1 MIARDVINK
10 KRTAATAG
18 TAGPKRGEALFEGT
32 TYPRVWEEFVGQED
46 AVDYIRVAC
55 ASAKIREERLEHVL
69 IATGLHGIG
78 KSALA
83 RLIAFEMDAGLVEV
97 QGVLTE
103 QEALRIFAGM
113 SDGDILF
120 YDEFHQA
127 VSKGKAK
134 AEWLLSVLQD
144 GAMVTSR
151 GVQPI
156 PNITIIAATTDIQK
170 VQETIISRFVVKPA
184 MESYT
189 DEQAQT
195 IAGVT
200 AARVWGKLVEKGFP
214 LPSARVCAT
223 IARAANN
230 NPRAITQL
238 LKTLLDTVIT
248 GRALNGGEGSYS
260 TDTMFRF
267 AQVTPDGLD
276 KLAQDYLELLNLEC
290 NGLAGEAQ
298 MRRVLGEPTT
308 PVHTEKLLQSKGFI
322 TFTEKG
328 RQLTTEGYER
338 AEEISMQRAAAAQ
351 G

>member
-1 MIARDVINK
+1 MITRNVIAEKRNK
-10 KRTAATAG
+10 AVGASG
-18 TAGPKRGEALFEGT
+18 AGPKKGEALFAGT
-32 TYPRVWEEFVGQED
+32 TYPRTWDEYVGQED

-55 ASAKIREERLEHVL
+55 ASAKIRGERLEHVL
-69 IATGLHGIG
+69 IATGHQGIG

-83 RLIAFEMDAGLVEV
+83 RLIAFEMEAGLVEV

-103 QEALRIFAGM
+103 QDALRIFAGM
-113 SDGDILF
+113 NDGDILF

-151 GVQPI
+151 GVQAI
-156 PNITIIAATTDIQK
+156 PDITIIAATTDIQK

-195 IAGVT
+195 IAKVT
-200 AARVWGKLVEKGFP
+200 AEKVWGNLPEKGFEVP
-214 LPSARVCAT
+214 NDRVCA
-223 IARAANN
+223 IVAQAANN

-248 GRALNGGEGSYS
+248 GRALNGGEGAYS

-276 KLAQDYLELLNLEC
+276 KLAQDYLEMLNLEC

-308 PVHTEKLLQSKGFI
+308 PVHTEKLLQSKGYI

-328 RQLTTEGYER
+328 RQLTSEGLVR
-338 AEEISMQRAAAAQ
+338 AMAISEQRAA